1 MGPAAQ
7 QQQWPKV
14 VFGPLGTPWAP
25 WDPMWVGVMGA
36 PQGQGGRPCQGCL
49 AAAAAWQQQHGSN
62 ISLAATSVVAAGEVV
77 VLPAPHW
84 VPQGLG
90 VEVEPM

>member
-36 PQGQGGRPCQGCL
+36 PQGQGAGPAR
-49 AAAAAWQQQHGSN
+49 AAWQQQQPGSNSMAAAWQQHQWWQQGKWWCCQPPTGSHK
-62 ISLAATSVVAAGEVV
+62 G
-77 VLPAPHW
+77 W
-84 VPQGLG
+84 GWK
-90 VEVEPM
+90 

>member
-36 PQGQGGRPCQGCL
+36 PQGQGAGPAR
-49 AAAAAWQQQHGSN
+49 AAWQQQQHGSN